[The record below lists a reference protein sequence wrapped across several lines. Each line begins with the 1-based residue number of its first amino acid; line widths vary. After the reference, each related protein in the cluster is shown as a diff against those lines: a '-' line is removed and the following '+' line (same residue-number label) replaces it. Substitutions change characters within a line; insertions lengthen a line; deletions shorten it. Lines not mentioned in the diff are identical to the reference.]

1 MKRKLFLLVA
11 FVFLFGVFAMTTR
24 SAYAQSAT
32 NAPWT
37 SSITYYTPSPTGATA
52 VVSYYAEGSA
62 TAVDVVN
69 LTLSGHG
76 AGSIFI
82 GATAVPAGF
91 QGGAVISSSE
101 TVVATGVLFA
111 GSGQSGNYGRMLY
124 SGFSESKAD
133 DTFFIPTV
141 LYKTFGSTSALG
153 IQNIE
158 STTTTVTLK
167 LYAAGSTTPTSTK
180 VYNIP
185 AQSSQVVSASEL
197 SLPVGF
203 SGSGTI
209 TTNGGRVVAV
219 AQETD
224 DAGRGA
230 YAFEGVAAG
239 ASKVYMASMLCNA
252 FGGQNSFYAI
262 QNASLTAAASVKIDF
277 YNTSGTIVATMPAT
291 NISAGGKLSV
301 NPCTQGVAAGTSGSA
316 VITSLGASPTPI
328 IAIGKVKAPNGL
340 ATAFVGESA
349 GTTSSASPYI
359 RWTANA
365 SSEFRAYIA
374 VMNVG
379 TVAATD
385 VTATY
390 YDAAGNPTTVAL
402 ATATSTL
409 APYVKVNTN
418 ALTAGAVDGGGEFG
432 TAASTAGV
440 GGALEITSD
449 QPVVVVVRLTRAVSL
464 GATTLFGED
473 YGATSITP

>member
-1 MKRKLFLLVA
+1 
-11 FVFLFGVFAMTTR
+11 
-24 SAYAQSAT
+24 
-32 NAPWT
+32 
-37 SSITYYTPSPTGATA
+37 
-52 VVSYYAEGSA
+52 
-62 TAVDVVN
+62 
-69 LTLSGHG
+69 
-76 AGSIFI
+76 
-82 GATAVPAGF
+82 
-91 QGGAVISSSE
+91 
-101 TVVATGVLFA
+101 
-111 GSGQSGNYGRMLY
+111 MLY
-124 SGFSESKAD
+124 SGFSESKAA

-158 STTTTVTLK
+158 STTTQVTLK

-197 SLPVGF
+197 TLPVGF
-203 SGSGTI
+203 SGSATI
-209 TTNGGRVVAV
+209 TTPGGRVVAV

-230 YAFEGVAAG
+230 YAFEGVASG
-239 ASKVYMASMLCNA
+239 DNIVYMASMLCNA

-262 QNASLTAAASVKIDF
+262 QNASLSSAASVEIDF
-277 YNTSGTIVATMPAT
+277 YNTSGTVVASMPPT

-301 NPCTQGVAAGTSGSA
+301 NPCTQGVPAGTSGSA
-316 VITSLGASPTPI
+316 VITSTGAPI

-349 GTTSSASPYI
+349 GYTSSASPYI

-365 SSEFRAYIA
+365 SSEFRAYVA

-379 TVAATD
+379 NAPATN

-390 YDAAGNPTTVAL
+390 YDAAGNDTTVAL
-402 ATATSTL
+402 ATGATPL
-409 APYVKVNTN
+409 APNVKVNTN
-418 ALTAGAVDGGGEFG
+418 AQTAGAVDVNGEFG
-432 TAASTAGV
+432 TAASVAGV

-449 QPVVVVVRLTRAVSL
+449 QPVVVVVRLTKAVSL
-464 GATTLFGED
+464 GSTTLFGED
-473 YGATSITP
+473 YGATNIAP

>member
-52 VVSYYAEGSA
+52 VISYYAEGSA
-62 TAVDVVN
+62 TAVDVYNV
-69 LTLSGHG
+69 TLSAHG
-76 AGSIFI
+76 AGSVFI

-111 GSGQSGNYGRMLY
+111 GSGQTGSYGRMLY
-124 SGFSESKAD
+124 SGFSESKAAA
-133 DTFFIPTV
+133 TFFIPTV

-158 STTTTVTLK
+158 STTTVVTLK

-203 SGSGTI
+203 SGSATI
-209 TTNGGRVVAV
+209 TTPGGRVVAV

-230 YAFEGVAAG
+230 YAFEGVASG
-239 ASKVYMASMLCNA
+239 STTVYMASMLCNA

-262 QNASLTAAASVKIDF
+262 QNTGASIASVTISF
-277 YNTSGTIVATMPAT
+277 YNTSGTVVATMPAT
-291 NISAGGKLSV
+291 NVGIGGKISV
-301 NPCTQGVAAGTSGSA
+301 NPCTQGVPAGTSGSA
-316 VITSLGASPTPI
+316 VINSSQPV

-349 GTTSSASPYI
+349 GTVSSASPYI
-359 RWTANA
+359 RWTNNA
-365 SSEFRAYIA
+365 SSEFRAFIA

-379 TVAATD
+379 TAAATN

-390 YDAAGNPTTVAL
+390 YNAAGTPTTV
-402 ATATSTL
+402 TL
-409 APYVKVNTN
+409 ASNGSPLGQYIKVNTN
-418 ALTAGAVDGGGEFG
+418 AFTAGATGTNGEFG
-432 TAASTAGV
+432 TAAAVGGV

-464 GATTLFGED
+464 GTTTLFGED
-473 YGATSITP
+473 YGATNIAP

>member
-11 FVFLFGVFAMTTR
+11 FVFLFGVFALTTR

-52 VVSYYAEGSA
+52 VISYYAEGSA

-69 LTLSGHG
+69 VTLAGNG

-111 GSGQSGNYGRMLY
+111 GSGQSGSYGRMLY
-124 SGFSESKAD
+124 SGFSESKAA

-158 STTTTVTLK
+158 STTTQVTLK

-197 SLPVGF
+197 TLPVGF
-203 SGSGTI
+203 SGSATI
-209 TTNGGRVVAV
+209 TTPGGRVVAV

-230 YAFEGVAAG
+230 YAFEGVASG
-239 ASKVYMASMLCNA
+239 DNIVYMASMLCNA

-262 QNASLTAAASVKIDF
+262 QNASLSSAASVEIDF
-277 YNTSGTIVATMPAT
+277 YNTSGTVVASMPPT

-301 NPCTQGVAAGTSGSA
+301 NPCTQGVPAGTSGSA
-316 VITSLGASPTPI
+316 VITSTGAPI

-349 GTTSSASPYI
+349 GYTSSASPYI

-365 SSEFRAYIA
+365 SSEFRAYVA

-379 TVAATD
+379 NAPATN

-390 YDAAGNPTTVAL
+390 YDAAGNDTTVAL
-402 ATATSTL
+402 ATGATPL
-409 APYVKVNTN
+409 APNVKVNTN
-418 ALTAGAVDGGGEFG
+418 AQTAGAVDVNGEFG
-432 TAASTAGV
+432 TAASVAGV

-449 QPVVVVVRLTRAVSL
+449 QPVVVVVRLTKAVSL
-464 GATTLFGED
+464 GSTTLFGED
-473 YGATSITP
+473 YGATNIAP